1 MALKSPAMP
10 GDMNSTRGLKQR
22 GCKHRQC
29 VRCWQIS
36 LTHSSQASRAGKGVS
51 ETSGTGSRVLTG
63 TTATDSA
70 KDAMLRE
77 QGGGEHA
84 PV

>member
-1 MALKSPAMP
+1 MGLKSPLMP
-10 GDMNSTRGLKQR
+10 GCVNNSRGLKQR
-22 GCKHRQC
+22 GCKHRPLLAN
-29 VRCWQIS
+29 S
-36 LTHSSQASRAGKGVS
+36 LTQSSQASRAGKGVS
-51 ETSGTGSRVLTG
+51 ETSGTGGRDLTG

>member
-1 MALKSPAMP
+1 MGLKSPVMP
-10 GDMNSTRGLKQR
+10 GDMNITRGLKQR
-22 GCKHRQC
+22 GCKQC

-36 LTHSSQASRAGKGVS
+36 LTQSSHASRAGKGVS
-51 ETSGTGSRVLTG
+51 ETSGTGGRVLTG
-63 TTATDSA
+63 TAATDSA
-70 KDAMLRE
+70 KDARLRE

>member
-1 MALKSPAMP
+1 MRLKSPVMP
-10 GDMNSTRGLKQR
+10 GVMKRGLEQR
-22 GCKHRQC
+22 GCKHRPLLAN
-29 VRCWQIS
+29 S
-36 LTHSSQASRAGKGVS
+36 LTQSSHASRAGTGVS
-51 ETSGTGSRVLTG
+51 ETSGTGGRDLPG

-70 KDAMLRE
+70 NDAMLRE